1 MTEDS
6 GDRSGSGA
14 FGALL
19 AGIGCG
25 LAVGLLCAPRSG
37 RETRRLIVRKTH
49 EMKESVDNATRECRS
64 VVGNAV
70 DSVGGAV
77 EDIRAQVTDTVEV
90 VRSQM
95 TGNLQDAKEK
105 LQEAFR
111 AGKRVYLRELGNLN
125 RD

>member
-6 GDRSGSGA
+6 GNRSGSGA

-37 RETRRLIVRKTH
+37 RETRRL
-49 EMKESVDNATRECRS
+49 MKDSVDNATRECRS
-64 VVGNAV
+64 VVGHAV

-77 EDIRAQVTDTVEV
+77 EDIRAGVTDTVEV